1 MKKLQADLDMKQAQR
16 EQMKE
21 QERLQREGTTAE
33 DPDTEG
39 NDDLGDVELDD
50 DLFGDAGIEMDI
62 G

>member
-1 MKKLQADLDMKQAQR
+1 MKQAQR

>member
-1 MKKLQADLDMKQAQR
+1 MKLAQR
-16 EQMKE
+16 EQVKE
-21 QERLQREGTTAE
+21 QERLQREGATAE

-39 NDDLGDVELDD
+39 NDDLADVDDD